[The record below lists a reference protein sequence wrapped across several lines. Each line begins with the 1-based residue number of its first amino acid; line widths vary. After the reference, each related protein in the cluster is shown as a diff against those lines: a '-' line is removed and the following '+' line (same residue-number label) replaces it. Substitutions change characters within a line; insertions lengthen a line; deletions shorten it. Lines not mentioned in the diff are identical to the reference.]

1 MGGRYR
7 LITGLLGGIGGSAE
21 LGQLARWMA
30 SGQVVPHA
38 GATFTLDRISDAH
51 RLIER
56 GGIRG
61 KISVSLEAGTPSHA

>member
-1 MGGRYR
+1 
-7 LITGLLGGIGGSAE
+7 
-21 LGQLARWMA
+21 MA